1 MSRLLGSSTIYSYFR
16 LSSKKRNDGGRPFYL
31 YELDSALIQSVWKWD
46 LRRHVDQSH
55 VLALRTSREV
65 DDQSIC
71 FIIYYMNSIRSL
83 WNYVQSAR
91 HQAFC
96 PWESCPRW
104 ESQMIWSGRWGNP
117 RKMKPEDKKKKKLQY
132 FFNFIANSCRDI
144 CGTKHEKCDRDPVS
158 K

>member
-1 MSRLLGSSTIYSYFR
+1 MSRSLGSSTIYSNFR

-71 FIIYYMNSIRSL
+71 FIKIHNLLYEFNKESL
-83 WNYVQSAR
+83 ELRTVSTT
-91 HQAFC
+91 
-96 PWESCPRW
+96 
-104 ESQMIWSGRWGNP
+104 SGLLSMRVMPSLGIPNDLVW
-117 RKMKPEDKKKKKLQY
+117 
-132 FFNFIANSCRDI
+132 
-144 CGTKHEKCDRDPVS
+144 
-158 K
+158 